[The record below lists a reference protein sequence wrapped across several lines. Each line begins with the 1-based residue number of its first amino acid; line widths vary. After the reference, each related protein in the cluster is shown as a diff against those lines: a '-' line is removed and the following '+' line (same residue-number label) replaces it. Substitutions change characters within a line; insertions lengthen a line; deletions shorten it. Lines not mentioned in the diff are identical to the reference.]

1 MLSRDVERYVQL
13 QRTVGFKFRTAGI
26 LLRSFAAFAE
36 AHGDETVRSC
46 RAADWAARA
55 PSQHQRRNRLLTVRR
70 FALAMQ
76 AEDPRHQVPAADALG
91 RGRYQRR
98 RPHIYADEDIARLM
112 SAASRL
118 RPAGSFRPLMYTTL
132 IGLLAATGMRISEA
146 LSMRAKDVTDDGL
159 LILQTKFRKSRMLPI
174 HDTTRAAL
182 DSYLSVR
189 LRRGDAAGALFP
201 TEDGRTLPYSTVNR
215 VFLLLAREC
224 GLRGRPGL
232 PGPRMHDLRHT
243 FAVRCLEK
251 SPPDRDGITSQIVAL
266 STYLGHTHATDTYWY
281 LQATPILM
289 EQIAEAGEAH
299 HRVGRP

>member
-13 QRTVGFKFRTAGI
+13 QRIVGFKFRTAGI

-36 AHGDETVRSC
+36 AHGDETVRSS
-46 RAADWAARA
+46 RVVDWAARA

-76 AEDPRHQVPAADALG
+76 AEDPRHEVPAADALG

-98 RPHIYADEDIARLM
+98 RSHIYADEDIARLM

-146 LSMRAKDVTDDGL
+146 LSMRVKDVTDDGL

-174 HDTTRAAL
+174 HDSTRAAL
-182 DSYLSVR
+182 GSYLSVR

-224 GLRGRPGL
+224 GLRGDPGL